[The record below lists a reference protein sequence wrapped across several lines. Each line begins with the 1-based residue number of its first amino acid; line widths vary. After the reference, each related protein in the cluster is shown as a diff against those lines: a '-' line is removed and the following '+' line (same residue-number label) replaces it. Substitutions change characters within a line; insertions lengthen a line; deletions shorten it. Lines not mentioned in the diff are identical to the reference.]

1 MASEG
6 RAENSRIM
14 MNMNIALDS
23 LDNITTVMA
32 APARNVSIVIKK
44 VGNTMAVQKNR
55 LAHMEQELLLTEI
68 SSINSGD
75 SAYNVQNNI
84 S

>member
-1 MASEG
+1 VASEG